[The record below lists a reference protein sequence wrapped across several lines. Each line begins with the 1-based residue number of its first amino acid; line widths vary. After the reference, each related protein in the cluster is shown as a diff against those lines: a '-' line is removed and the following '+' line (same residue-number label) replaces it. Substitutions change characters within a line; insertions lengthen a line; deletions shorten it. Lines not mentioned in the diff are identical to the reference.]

1 MKLFLF
7 ASCISFALLSCGPNK
22 REEAFKKMQDSLKFA
37 LLKAD
42 SIKAVNQQSYYEN
55 REKVLDAFYK
65 LKIKKGFSFYCVEN
79 CMDNS
84 KVYYDA
90 SKDENRGAHQIG
102 IYRDEDSLYVGFSA
116 FVECYS
122 EFIADIKNK
131 NDTLKLSYALLNA
144 SYDDCYCSYRWQFAI
159 GNKNSKYE
167 VITLNGKPIRDE

>member
-1 MKLFLF
+1 
-7 ASCISFALLSCGPNK
+7 
-22 REEAFKKMQDSLKFA
+22 MQDSLKFA